1 MQTPVHFWA
10 VHPFFKVCWNI
21 WFEAEHATKVQFQ
34 SQVNRPCKRAG
45 TSNTT
50 LIKESGSIQI
60 YNLHTSTMNP
70 SMTTKQRVRFVLFL
84 WVMWSQRRQI
94 VENTKRYVCVSLW
107 NSARKELNHCD
118 QQLYYYGFIS
128 LKKKYLICQFVL
140 FQIHLRWSF
149 LVTVFC
155 EPYIFDF
162 TNSNMTID
170 NKWFHIH
177 KVSDRENISS
187 IISRQIVS
195 ISYTLMFWS
204 G

>member
-21 WFEAEHATKVQFQ
+21 WSEAEHATKVQFQ
-34 SQVNRPCKRAG
+34 SQVDRPCIRAG

-50 LIKESGSIQI
+50 LIKESGSIQVH
-60 YNLHTSTMNP
+60 NLHTSTIKS

-94 VENTKRYVCVSLW
+94 VENTKRYVCVSLK
-107 NSARKELNHCD
+107 NSALKELNHCD
-118 QQLYYYGFIS
+118 QHLHYYGFIS

-140 FQIHLRWSF
+140 FQIHLQWSF

-155 EPYIFDF
+155 EPY
-162 TNSNMTID
+162 NYLRRWNCESD
-170 NKWFHIH
+170 N
-177 KVSDRENISS
+177 
-187 IISRQIVS
+187 
-195 ISYTLMFWS
+195 
-204 G
+204 